1 VDESVPYFD
10 VFDYAVYAI
19 INGQHGASARAE
31 KVLVAPTCDWKII
44 MQSSAFQGW
53 NGGYVSLYSATGKE
67 IQRFTITSS
76 VPSTFN
82 FPVPVGNVC
91 FGWTAPSNNV
101 SNMSLIIKDSE
112 GNTAYTYQGTSS
124 GMEEGVFYAV
134 NNGCGNALV
143 TTAPYH
149 LMAEMS
155 ESDVVL
161 TWENGGVVPDY
172 GYIVYKDEQIYGF
185 TTELSF
191 VDENITVG
199 HCYTV
204 TALNYGGESDHSNE
218 TCASAGDCKG
228 ATNFDYEYVGNNYKI
243 KLLWDKP
250 EPGDGLSGYYLF
262 RKQGEDGTYERI
274 KLLGASATNFTDNT
288 ANQQGD
294 YYYRLYAYYSSTDCT
309 SAPASIKDDPNK
321 FYLKVY
327 YSPTDIEETEKP
339 EMKLYPNPVNHSLKI
354 EAEGMTHVTVF
365 NQLGQLIFASEF
377 DSNSLNI
384 NVSDWNEGIYLVKVM
399 TGNGWVSHRVAVV
412 H

>member
-1 VDESVPYFD
+1 
-10 VFDYAVYAI
+10 
-19 INGQHGASARAE
+19 
-31 KVLVAPTCDWKII
+31 
-44 MQSSAFQGW
+44 
-53 NGGYVSLYSATGKE
+53 
-67 IQRFTITSS
+67 
-76 VPSTFN
+76 
-82 FPVPVGNVC
+82 
-91 FGWTAPSNNV
+91 
-101 SNMSLIIKDSE
+101 MSLIIKDSE
-112 GNTAYTYQGTSS
+112 GNTAYTYQGNSS

-155 ESDVVL
+155 ESDAVL

-274 KLLGASATNFTDNT
+274 KLLSASATNFTDNT

-294 YYYRLYAYYSSTDCT
+294 YYYRLYAYYSATDCT

-327 YSPTDIEETEKP
+327 YSPTDIEETEKL
-339 EMKLYPNPVNHSLKI
+339 EMNLYPNPVNHSLKI

-365 NQLGQLIFASEF
+365 NQFGQLILVSEC
-377 DSNSLNI
+377 DSNSMNI